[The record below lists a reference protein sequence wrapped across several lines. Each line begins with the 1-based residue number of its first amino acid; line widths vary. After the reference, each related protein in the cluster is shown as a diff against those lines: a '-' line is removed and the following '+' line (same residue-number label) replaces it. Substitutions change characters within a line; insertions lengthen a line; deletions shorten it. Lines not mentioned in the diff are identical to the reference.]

1 MPVERSLAP
10 ADRAARRLPPPS
22 LVRALLALHLAVL
35 AASCGGDAPEANAA
49 PGAAG
54 GRGAGPTVV
63 LAAGDVATVGRAT
76 LEEGTPIT
84 GDLLPIERVEVRARI
99 EGDLVGVYVRAGD
112 RVARGQLLARFEAS
126 EQESDRRSAEADRV
140 AAESDLANAQWNLE
154 QARELFT
161 AGAIPE
167 RDVKT
172 AEQAMATARARLAA
186 AEARLRAT
194 SSLASDT
201 RVTAPTAGIVE
212 RRDVENGE
220 RVARGAAL
228 FTIVRNDVLELAA
241 AVPSR
246 RAAGVVPGQLVHFT
260 ADGRE
265 FDGRVARVSPTI
277 DPATRAITVY
287 VQVPNASGA
296 IKGNTSTT
304 GRIIGRTVADVLA
317 VPAAAVRQPQ
327 DSTGSSY
334 VYRIANDVLDV
345 AEVRLGAVDE
355 RRGLVQVV
363 SGLRE
368 GDRIVVGNVGTLGKG
383 MAVQV
388 AGAGSE

>member
-1 MPVERSLAP
+1 MPVDTSTAP
-10 ADRAARRLPPPS
+10 ATGAVRRARTARSARAALA
-22 LVRALLALHLAVL
+22 LQVAALLAG
-35 AASCGGDAPEANAA
+35 CGGDAPEANAA
-49 PGAAG
+49 PRGAAG
-54 GRGAGPTVV
+54 RGGPTVV
-63 LAAGDVATVGRAT
+63 LAASDVATVGKAM

-84 GDLLPIERVEVRARI
+84 GDLLPIERVEVRARL
-99 EGDLVGVYVRAGD
+99 EGDLEGVYVREGD

-140 AAESDLANAQWNLE
+140 AAESDVTNAQWNLE
-154 QARELFT
+154 QARELFQ

-186 AEARLRAT
+186 AEARLRAS
-194 SSLASDT
+194 SSLAADT
-201 RVTAPTAGIVE
+201 RVAAPTTGVVE
-212 RRDVENGE
+212 SRAVENGE
-220 RVARGAAL
+220 RVARGAPL
-228 FTIVRNDVLELAA
+228 FTIVRSDVLELAA

-246 RAAGVVPGQLVHFT
+246 RALGVVPGQLVRFT
-260 ADGRE
+260 ADGRD

-296 IKGNTSTT
+296 IKGNTAAT
-304 GRIIGRTVADVLA
+304 GRIIGRALPDVLA
-317 VPAAAVRQPQ
+317 VPTAAVRQPQ
-327 DSTGSSY
+327 DSSSSPF
-334 VYRIANDVLDV
+334 VYRIAGDVLDV
-345 AEVRLGAVDE
+345 AEVRLGAIDE
-355 RRGLVQVV
+355 RRGLVQVM

-388 AGAGSE
+388 AGTGSE